1 MGIDSP
7 LFLFLYFRYCTLM
20 KKLAIIGF
28 FVLAGFFSFGQYHYD
43 FNDNC
48 KDAYISIL
56 SLKFDEGKALLNQ
69 EKKKDPNNNI
79 PYLLE
84 NYIYFLTVFIGEEEE
99 VFDDLEDIKDVII
112 DRLKDGDK
120 SSPYY
125 RYSLA
130 QVYLQWAFA
139 RMKFKEYVTATFEIN
154 RAYRLLEE
162 NHEQHPEFLPSLI
175 NLGLLHTLIGTVP
188 DNYNWIKKLVGVD
201 GTIDQGMS
209 EILQVLDA
217 SMKEGKYSHY
227 KAECVFYMS
236 FIQMNLMTSKQKAL
250 DYLDLII
257 KDTTVLQSPLSI
269 YAISRIYMQNQ
280 MNDQAIELLLSRP
293 FGPEYY
299 PFYYLDYTTGLA
311 KLHRLDADAYQYLFK
326 FAINFKGVNYIKD
339 AYQKISWYYL
349 INNDLAKYQQYMKK
363 VELYGN
369 TTVDADKQAQREAEN
384 KVVPN
389 VILLKAR
396 LLFDGGYY
404 EEALVLIELNKK
416 QLDLNNER
424 DSLELT
430 YRIGRVFDAWGKP
443 DQAIK
448 YYKQTIEEGS
458 ESAFY
463 FAANAALKLG
473 NIYENK
479 QDYKQAAFYYEA
491 AQSMENEEYKNSINQ
506 KAKAGVQRIE
516 NRE

>member
-1 MGIDSP
+1 MKKSSAIWIF
-7 LFLFLYFRYCTLM
+7 FLFG
-20 KKLAIIGF
+20 AICH
-28 FVLAGFFSFGQYHYD
+28 GQYNYD

-48 KDAYISIL
+48 KEAYLSIF
-56 SLKFDEGKALLNQ
+56 SLRFEEGKALL
-69 EKKKDPNNNI
+69 EKEKEIHPDNNI
-79 PYLLE
+79 PYLLD
-84 NYIYFLTVFIGEEEE
+84 NYIYFLTVFIGEEEGE
-99 VFDDLEDIKDVII
+99 FEKLEGLKDDIV
-112 DRLKDGDK
+112 DRLKEGDE

-139 RMKFKEYVTATFEIN
+139 RTKFKEYVTATFEIN

-201 GTIDQGMS
+201 GTIDQGIN
-209 EILQVLDA
+209 EILTVMDA
-217 SMKEGKYSHY
+217 SMKQEQYAHY

-250 DYLDLII
+250 DYLSLIT
-257 KDTTVLQSPLSI
+257 KDTVVLKSPLSI

-280 MNDQAIELLLSRP
+280 MNDQAIDLLLSRP
-293 FGPEYY
+293 TGPEYF
-299 PFYYLDYTTGLA
+299 PFYFLDYTTGLA
-311 KLHRLDADAYQYLFK
+311 KLHRLDRDANKYLFK

-339 AYQKISWYYL
+339 AYQKLAWYYL
-349 INNDLAKYQQYMKK
+349 VNSDHEKYQFYLRK
-363 VELYGN
+363 VELYGS
-369 TTVDADKQAQREAEN
+369 TTVDADKQAQREAES

-389 VILLKAR
+389 VVLLKSR

-404 EEALVLIELNKK
+404 EKALGVITESESVINL
-416 QLDLNNER
+416 QNER

-430 YRIGRVFDAWGKP
+430 YRKGRIFDALGKP
-443 DQAIK
+443 DQAII
-448 YYKQTIEEGS
+448 YYKKTIENGAES
-458 ESAFY
+458 EFY
-463 FAANAALKLG
+463 FAANSALKLAI
-473 NIYENK
+473 IYEDREEFENAGYY
-479 QDYKQAAFYYEA
+479 YKK

-516 NRE
+516 NRK